1 MIIGHKSIYMFKL
14 QGLDVYMVLDLM
26 ETDLHQII
34 HSRQDLTNQHYQY
47 FLYQILRGLK
57 VSALYQSKQK
67 KTDREKHNFNFYI

>member
-1 MIIGHKSIYMFKL
+1 MTEGDRSYLRINCK
-14 QGLDVYMVLDLM
+14 GLDVYMVLDLM

-57 VSALYQSKQK
+57 VNTYKIYQMKRIK
-67 KTDREKHNFNFYI
+67 

>member
-1 MIIGHKSIYMFKL
+1 MILL

-26 ETDLHQII
+26 ETDLQQII

-57 VSALYQSKQK
+57 VNLLPVGFIDK
-67 KTDREKHNFNFYI
+67 KNVSRCTTSVIF